1 MHTSLLMKI
10 HDAIKNIKAITNY
23 FLSSIQFTF
32 LEYHLLKVL
41 QTLSMLVVENNTIQ
55 TYFS

>member
-1 MHTSLLMKI
+1 MKI

-41 QTLSMLVVENNTIQ
+41 QTLSMLVVENNTLQ